1 MWPNASQRN
10 RSPVVETR
18 NFASLPFF
26 APLFFIDPNTCIDC
40 GACVPECP
48 YEAIFPQDE
57 VPSAYTM
64 KAGQQL
70 NLLGQGVKTLWTAE
84 GGEQV
89 DFTGDIAWN
98 TAFFATGPGYAAK
111 NM

>member
-1 MWPNASQRN
+1 MSMFSKTQGLLLGAA
-10 RSPVVETR
+10 VT
-18 NFASLPFF
+18 L
-26 APLFFIDPNTCIDC
+26 
-40 GACVPECP
+40 ACVSM
-48 YEAIFPQDE
+48 
-57 VPSAYTM
+57 SAV
-64 KAGQQL
+64 A
-70 NLLGQGVKTLWTAE
+70 AE